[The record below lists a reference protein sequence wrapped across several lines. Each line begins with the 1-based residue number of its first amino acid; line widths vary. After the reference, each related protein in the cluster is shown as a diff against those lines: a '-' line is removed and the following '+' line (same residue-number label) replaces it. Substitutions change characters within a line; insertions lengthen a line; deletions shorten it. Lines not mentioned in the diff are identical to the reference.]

1 MRATVCD
8 FGLVRPT
15 PAAAAR
21 LKVEAWLVHWTR
33 LGSAAWMAPE
43 VMDGDEARVG
53 LQCDMFSFGVLAYEM
68 ATGKGSWAEY
78 EDEAGQIG
86 LAVVQRHERVVFP
99 EADVDGDWAP
109 VVAFAKRC
117 FAAKRSKRPL
127 AQAVVETRLR
137 L

>member
-21 LKVEAWLVHWTR
+21 LKVEAWFGCVD
-33 LGSAAWMAPE
+33 GPE